1 MKLKNSMSKE
11 EWKALLE
18 FVKEI
23 PGARITSFAK
33 TDKNGY
39 FGLYEYFTFEYDGEF
54 YYIQRDEFD
63 ALRVCKFLKLSPYE
77 KRQNAYPISV
87 HSTEELL
94 EYMANSKHEEP
105 LEVAHKQRIYL
116 TELYGIRD
124 SKTNLQYLKHTLASF
139 REKAILSSLNHITM
153 EMNNDDYCTL
163 RFHSNDGEWF
173 EYETKSRRITG

>member
-1 MKLKNSMSKE
+1 MKFNNPISKE

-18 FVKEI
+18 FVKKI

-39 FGLYEYFTFEYDGEF
+39 FGLYEYFTFEYNGEF
-54 YYIQRDEFD
+54 YYLQRDEFD

-77 KRQNAYPISV
+77 KQQNAYPISV

-94 EYMANSKHEEP
+94 EYMNNSQHEEP
-105 LEVAHKQRIYL
+105 LEMARKQKIYL
-116 TELYGIRD
+116 TELYGIRYNQT
-124 SKTNLQYLKHTLASF
+124 SLQYLNNMFADF
-139 REKAILSSLNHITM
+139 REKEILSNLSHITM
-153 EMNNDDYCTL
+153 EMNDDDYCTL